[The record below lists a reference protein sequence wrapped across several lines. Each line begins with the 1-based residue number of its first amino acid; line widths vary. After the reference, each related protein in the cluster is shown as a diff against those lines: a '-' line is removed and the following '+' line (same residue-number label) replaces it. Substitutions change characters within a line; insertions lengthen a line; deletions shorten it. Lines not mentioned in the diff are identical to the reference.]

1 MVHSAEVVTTQRR
14 QVLMP
19 FSSRLEANSTTHS
32 TLKCSYQVPSE
43 MAKTVTEVQN
53 YYLLPYTTTG
63 EKFKEEF
70 EGR

>member
-1 MVHSAEVVTTQRR
+1 
-14 QVLMP
+14 MP